1 MFKNLTTCIMAVLLA
16 FPLSLSQT
24 VEANPAP
31 KKEARLV
38 QRVKA
43 GVARLGVGPEA
54 LVQVKLKDKT
64 KLAGYVSEVGEDSF
78 SVTDPETGRTTAVAF
93 PDVAQVQG
101 NNLSTKVKIVIAA
114 SIITGVIIV
123 VYYVRKTF
131 ESR

>member
-1 MFKNLTTCIMAVLLA
+1 MFKQLKACAIAVLLIC
-16 FPLSLSQT
+16 PLGLTRPVVASPGL
-24 VEANPAP
+24 N
-31 KKEARLV
+31 KETRLV

-43 GVARLGVGPEA
+43 GVARLGVGPEV
-54 LVQVKLKDKT
+54 LVKVKLKDKT
-64 KLAGYVSEVGEDSF
+64 KLAGYLSEVGDEYF
-78 SVTDPETGRTTAVAF
+78 SVTGIETGRTTAVAY

-123 VYYVRKTF
+123 LYYVKKTF